1 MRGHVWS
8 KTGITKTKYIVGDK
22 ARKFK
27 RIENINLKY
36 KSQRHTYIK
45 SNR

>member
-8 KTGITKTKYIVGDK
+8 KTGITKTKYIFGDK